1 MPKARGQSS
10 ILQSENGDCTRS
22 IQPRL
27 IIRSEILLIE
37 GMKEVDEAI
46 KNKQLSRDAFAKLV
60 PSGQV
65 RSAFLFSTT
74 VLDRLETSCLP
85 LRTQHC

>member
-10 ILQSENGDCTRS
+10 ILQSENGDCTRRV
-22 IQPRL
+22 QPRL

-46 KNKQLSRDAFAKLV
+46 KKQAAVARCVRQARAERPGPKRLLV
-60 PSGQV
+60 
-65 RSAFLFSTT
+65 FYDST
-74 VLDRLETSCLP
+74 
-85 LRTQHC
+85 

>member
-27 IIRSEILLIE
+27 IIRSEIFLIE
-37 GMKEVDEAI
+37 GVKEVDEAI
-46 KNKQLSRDAFAKLV
+46 KNKQMSRVSRCVRQARAERPGPKRPLV
-60 PSGQV
+60 FYD
-65 RSAFLFSTT
+65 SA
-74 VLDRLETSCLP
+74 
-85 LRTQHC
+85 